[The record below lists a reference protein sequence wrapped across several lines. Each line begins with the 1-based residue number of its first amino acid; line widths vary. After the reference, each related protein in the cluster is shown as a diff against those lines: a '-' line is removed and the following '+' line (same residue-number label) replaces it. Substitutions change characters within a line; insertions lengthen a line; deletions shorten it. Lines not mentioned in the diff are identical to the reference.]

1 MKILIVDDDHG
12 TLNALKAGLISYGYQ
27 VLPAQDGHQALQIIK
42 SSMSR
47 TEPVALMV
55 TDLRMPNMNGLE
67 LIRSVRQIIPG
78 LAVILM
84 TAYGDKHIQAEVKKL
99 DGCGYINK
107 PFSPKSLQEMI
118 RKVCSFSSE
127 R

>member
-1 MKILIVDDDHG
+1 MKILIVDDDQG

-27 VLPAQDGHQALQIIK
+27 VLLAQDGHQGLQIIK
-42 SSMSR
+42 SLMSS
-47 TEPVALMV
+47 TEPVALLV

-67 LIRSVRQIIPG
+67 LIRLTRQIIPG

-84 TAYGDKHIQAEVKKL
+84 TAYGDKHIIEEVKKL
-99 DGCGYINK
+99 DDCGYINK
-107 PFSPKSLQEMI
+107 PFSPESLQEMI

>member
-1 MKILIVDDDHG
+1 MKILLVDDDHG

-84 TAYGDKHIQAEVKKL
+84 TAYGDKHIQDKAKEL
-99 DGCGYINK
+99 DDCGYINK
-107 PFSPKSLQEMI
+107 PFSPKNLQEMI
-118 RKVCSFSSE
+118 RKVCSFSSK